1 MEDRF
6 KKYLTRHKNIN
17 RGFRKLEVW
26 KDAIDFY
33 VFVTK
38 KIRILKDVPFKVRAQ
53 GEDSAY
59 SVHSNISEGYC
70 RRFIKENIQH
80 NNTALSSLGENYSQI
95 FALLNNGDIDEDW
108 FQKYDNIHYALENK
122 MIRYIQSLIQQLN
135 NETDWRTD
143 YHIRDIVEK
152 YNTSTKNN
160 ERLND

>member
-1 MEDRF
+1 MEERF
-6 KKYLTRHKNIN
+6 QKYLTRNKNIN
-17 RGFRKLEVW
+17 RGYRKLEVW

-33 VFVTK
+33 VFVAK
-38 KIRILKDVPFKVRAQ
+38 KIRSLKEVPFKVKSQ

-80 NNTALSSLGENYSQI
+80 NNTALASLGENYSQM

-108 FQKYDNIHYALENK
+108 FQKYDKIHYALENK

-135 NETDWRTD
+135 KETDWRTD
-143 YHIRDIVEK
+143 YQVREIIEK
-152 YNTSTKNN
+152 YKMNSK
-160 ERLND
+160 D